1 MLLFPAGHL
10 KFVVVNNIVVVLVK
24 VDIPAE
30 IVIHRG
36 KPVSVSMSL
45 LLPSPLK
52 FPKKHLSGKYPVLR
66 NSTK

>member
-30 IVIHRG
+30 IVVHSG
-36 KPVSVSMSL
+36 KAVSVSMSL
-45 LLPSPLK
+45 LFPSLVK
-52 FPKKHLSGKYPVLR
+52 FPTKYLDGKYPVLR